1 MNEFKHLANQIIGL
15 PPPFLLSYFL
25 FGLSMKICQEVLA
38 LQPISLPQA
47 TTLAKLQEDKLH
59 DHYRSH
65 KVTPPYNHHQPISLA
80 PPPSP
85 NSRQSFVHRTLEE
98 MVLRREKGL
107 CYNCDEKWSSSH
119 KCRGRILLL
128 IIESNEA
135 VIDTKED
142 IDFSLA

>member
-1 MNEFKHLANQIIGL
+1 
-15 PPPFLLSYFL
+15 
-25 FGLSMKICQEVLA
+25 MKICQEVLA

-107 CYNCDEKWSSSH
+107 CYNCDEKWSSSIREH
-119 KCRGRILLL
+119 KQGCANIPLLL
-128 IIESNEA
+128 QGHSFIVA
-135 VIDTKED
+135 LHV
-142 IDFSLA
+142 LATSGADVVLGVDWLKTLGLMVTD